1 MFELDLSVDTAQ
13 KRAAASPES
22 PPPKRQCE
30 DDRPS
35 TPQELRALRALIE
48 EQDPRGVPPVAADGP
63 RGVQKTPAD
72 GPVGLHNLKHLGLM
86 RECGGVKAWLK
97 SGAQL

>member
-48 EQDPRGVPPVAADGP
+48 EQDPRGVQKPPVA
-63 RGVQKTPAD
+63 AD